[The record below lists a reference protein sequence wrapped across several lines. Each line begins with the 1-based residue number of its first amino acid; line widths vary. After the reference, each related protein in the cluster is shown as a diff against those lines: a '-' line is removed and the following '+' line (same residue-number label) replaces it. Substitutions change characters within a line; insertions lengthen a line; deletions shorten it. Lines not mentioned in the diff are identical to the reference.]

1 MYVLV
6 NNRRHAILE
15 IPSVTMVLGHYWALT
30 LNIDIYF
37 RLLHLQGI
45 RRVFVRYLR
54 FSFILETLS
63 TNCFIIYFVTDKV
76 IQNLV

>member
-15 IPSVTMVLGHYWALT
+15 IPSVTMVLDGIGPSHSTLT
-30 LNIDIYF
+30 SILDCYIF
-37 RLLHLQGI
+37 KGI

>member
-1 MYVLV
+1 MLV

-15 IPSVTMVLGHYWALT
+15 IPSVMMVLDGIGPSHSTLT
-30 LNIDIYF
+30 SILDCYIF
-37 RLLHLQGI
+37 KGI

-54 FSFILETLS
+54 FSFILEILS
-63 TNCFIIYFVTDKV
+63 TNSFIIYFVTDKV

>member
-15 IPSVTMVLGHYWALT
+15 IPSVTMVLDGIGSHT

-37 RLLHLQGI
+37 RLLHLQGN
-45 RRVFVRYLR
+45 
-54 FSFILETLS
+54 S
-63 TNCFIIYFVTDKV
+63 
-76 IQNLV
+76 